1 MDATPR
7 GTTGPALHHR
17 QARVSLLAH
26 AAPGR
31 WKNDGFYDLLSSSWR
46 EQEWKH
52 LRVVLIHR
60 NDLRKQQDSNVD
72 YDSIP
77 NLDVVIA
84 EGT

>member
-7 GTTGPALHHR
+7 GKLEWVSANTYGRGQSYAL
-17 QARVSLLAH
+17 H

-31 WKNDGFYDLLSSSWR
+31 WKNDGFYDPFFIMV
-46 EQEWKH
+46 EQEFSD

-60 NDLRKQQDSNVD
+60 NLISQTAGFNQD